1 MSLNLSAHST
11 YDALRHLADSW
22 GLLAMLVVFL
32 VLVAWPFRPGHRAK
46 NQTAAHM
53 IFKDDNDV

>member
-1 MSLNLSAHST
+1 MSTHSL

-32 VLVAWPFRPGHRAK
+32 VLIAWPFRPGARDRNHD
-46 NQTAAHM
+46 AANM
-53 IFKDDNDV
+53 IFRDENDGK